1 MLGKTHIVNAIA
13 IASVPLAFSS
23 TKIDI
28 EYSIFLLLIA
38 IGSII
43 PDIDEP
49 NSILGRKL
57 KFLSYPINIFFGHRT
72 ITHNLILFSIFSI
85 FSIFFYIQKYNYL
98 FALSVGI
105 LIHILQDSMT
115 YQGIKNGLF
124 PMQRLNYHFVLFPRR
139 FRFAVGSITEYIILL
154 ISAIFLIAVVFIQ
167 IGLFI

>member
-13 IASVPLAFSS
+13 IASIPLVFSNI
-23 TKIDI
+23 KIDI

-38 IGSII
+38 IGSIV

-49 NSILGRKL
+49 NSILGRKI

-72 ITHNLILFSIFSI
+72 ITHNLILFSVISIFLYIQEYNYFFAFSI
-85 FSIFFYIQKYNYL
+85 
-98 FALSVGI
+98 GI
-105 LIHILQDSMT
+105 LIHILQDSIT

-124 PMQRLNYHFVLFPRR
+124 PIQRLNYHFVLLPRR

-154 ISAIFLIAVVFIQ
+154 TSAIFIIVVMFVQ
-167 IGLFI
+167 VGLFIWL